1 MSSFSAKRFRAL
13 AVALL
18 VFPGWAYSLETLT
31 YRAELNSV
39 LTLGAWAT
47 VGTVTVTSRDVGLCP
62 GGGSCRLTEAWLTS
76 EAAPALEAL
85 YPLRYL
91 YRTAYRPVQ
100 GTTLAFEELRN
111 RRNPDG
117 SGEYGWR
124 HRLLWLQGRRESA
137 MRYDFEYEGD
147 ETPEDVALW
156 IHSDKAGGQPLKV
169 HNTREVPMGLPA
181 LDRLGGLD
189 LLRRIELTPG
199 VSLTSPGAGPKGPL
213 TFVVTVEQSETV
225 ETAPGHVR
233 DAWRV
238 RIEERRS
245 GRDEPDPAPLY
256 AWIADDAARTPVRFS
271 MDHVIGR
278 LRLTL
283 EQAGPL

>member
-1 MSSFSAKRFRAL
+1 MPTFFAKRSCAL

-18 VFPGWAYSLETLT
+18 VLAGWAGAAETLT

-47 VGTVTVTSRDVGLCP
+47 VGTVTVTSQDVDLCP

-85 YPLRYL
+85 YPVRYL
-91 YRTAYRPVQ
+91 YRTAYRPMQ
-100 GTTLAFEELRN
+100 RTTLAYEELRN

-124 HRLLWLQGRRESA
+124 HRLLWLQGRQASA
-137 MRYDFEYEGD
+137 IRYDFEYEG
-147 ETPEDVALW
+147 EAIPGDVALW
-156 IHSDKAGGQPLKV
+156 VHPDKAGGQALKV

-189 LLRRIELTPG
+189 LLRRIELSPG

-213 TFVVTVEQSETV
+213 TFVITVEQSEKL
-225 ETAPGHVR
+225 ETAPGQVR
-233 DAWRV
+233 DTWRV
-238 RIEERRS
+238 RIEERHS

-271 MDHVIGR
+271 MDHAIGR

-283 EQAGPL
+283 EQVGLF

>member
-1 MSSFSAKRFRAL
+1 MPSFSAPRSFAL

-18 VFPGWAYSLETLT
+18 VFSGSAYAAETLT

-47 VGTVTVTSRDVGLCP
+47 VGTVTVTSQDVDLCP

-100 GTTLAFEELRN
+100 RTTLAFEELRN
-111 RRNPDG
+111 RRNPDR

-124 HRLLWLQGRRESA
+124 HRLIWMQGRRESA
-137 MRYDFEYEGD
+137 MRFDFEYDGEEIPADLAG
-147 ETPEDVALW
+147 W
-156 IHSDKAGGQPLKV
+156 IHSGNAGGQPLKV

-189 LLRRIELTPG
+189 LLRSIELTPG

-213 TFVVTVEQSETV
+213 TFVATVEQSESL
-225 ETAPGHVR
+225 EIAPGQVR

-245 GRDEPDPAPLY
+245 GRDESDPAPLY
-256 AWIADDAARTPVRFS
+256 AWIADDAARTPLRFS
-271 MDHVIGR
+271 MNHAIGR

-283 EQAGPL
+283 EQAGLF